1 MAAIP
6 SDYVGS
12 GITQNTSLNVNGKS
26 VTAPAGYYATAVT
39 TNVATA
45 TIGTMSVGINSSGLI
60 TATATRPEGWFVGGS
75 QTATTQVPTQAGTTV
90 TPTVAT
96 QTIVTSG
103 KYTTGDIK
111 VAAVPTDTNNTFT
124 SNGTKTPA
132 SGK

>member
-12 GITQNTSLNVNGKS
+12 GVAQNSSLTVNGKA
-26 VTAPAGYYATAVT
+26 VTASAGYYSTAVT

-45 TIGTMSVGINSSGLI
+45 TIGTMSVSINSSGLI
-60 TATATRPEGWFVGGS
+60 IATATRPEGWFAGGS
-75 QTATTQVPTQAGTTV
+75 QTATTQLATQAATTV
-90 TPTVAT
+90 TPTAAT
-96 QTIVTSG
+96 QTIVAAG
-103 KYTTGDIK
+103 KYTTGDVK